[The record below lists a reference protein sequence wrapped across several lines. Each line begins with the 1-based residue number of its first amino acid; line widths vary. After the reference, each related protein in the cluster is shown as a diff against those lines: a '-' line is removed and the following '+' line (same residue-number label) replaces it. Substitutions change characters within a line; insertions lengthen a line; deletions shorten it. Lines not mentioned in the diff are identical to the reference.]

1 MFKKISISIL
11 VVIVVAMG
19 VTGLVMAQEPTPP
32 TDRVAPGSGP
42 RTGEHFGMRG
52 GRRQGGPL
60 IEALAEALSMTVQE
74 LHEALSGGQTVADVA
89 EAQGVALQDVVDAL
103 IDAEHVRADER
114 IAQMEENL
122 LEALESGQGFGKGMG
137 HSGHRGQARG
147 GHREQARGQQ
157 PEVLA
162 EALGMTVQELHEALS
177 DGQTVADVAEAQGIA
192 LQDVADALV
201 AAQSERLQQAVD
213 DGRITQEQADER
225 ITQMEEHILQMLES
239 GEGMRHGSH
248 GHQGGMRGGF
258 QGDDTAAP
266 GFPGQAAPSV
276 DL

>member
-32 TDRVAPGSGP
+32 TDRVAPGGGP
-42 RTGEHFGMRG
+42 QTGERFGMRG
-52 GRRQGGPL
+52 GRGQRGPS

-74 LHEALSGGQTVADVA
+74 LHEALSGGQTIADVA
-89 EAQGVALQDVVDAL
+89 EAQGIALEDVVDAL
-103 IDAEHVRADER
+103 IDTARAQFEER
-114 IAQMEENL
+114 IVQMEEHL
-122 LEALESGQGFGKGMG
+122 LEAFESGQGFGGGMG
-137 HSGHRGQARG
+137 RGGPRGQGRQGGQARG
-147 GHREQARGQQ
+147 PQ

-162 EALGMTVQELHEALS
+162 EALGLTVEELHEALS

-225 ITQMEEHILQMLES
+225 IAQMEEHILEMLES
-239 GEGMRHGSH
+239 GEGMRPGSP
-248 GHQGGMRGGF
+248 GRPGGRGGF
-258 QGDDTAAP
+258 QGDAP